1 MGAAKRKR
9 KGMDERRVAGPEA
22 NHTPFTIPL
31 NFFLSLSLSS
41 TSLLFRLNSYPKKCV
56 RMSGKR
62 ILQNPRVKHGV
73 FALLQLKNKDINNN
87 TSHTS
92 Q

>member
-1 MGAAKRKR
+1 MGELAKLLTDT
-9 KGMDERRVAGPEA
+9 G
-22 NHTPFTIPL
+22 TTIPL

-56 RMSGKR
+56 RMSGIR
-62 ILQNPRVKHGV
+62 ILQNARVKHGV

-87 TSHTS
+87 SSHIS